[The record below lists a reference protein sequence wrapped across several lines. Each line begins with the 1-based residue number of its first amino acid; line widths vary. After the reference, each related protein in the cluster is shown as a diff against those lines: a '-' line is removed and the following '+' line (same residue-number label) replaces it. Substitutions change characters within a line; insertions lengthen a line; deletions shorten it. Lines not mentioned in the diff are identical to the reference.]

1 MPLGNMGSTWQESHF
16 LLTHYYPFINGI
28 FGPSFAT
35 VSSTLYCFP
44 DSGTHLQPLSSL
56 STSYCDTDKD
66 NGIITVLKGI
76 LTKRQI
82 GKENV
87 KEVKTPLKAEK
98 MAYLVNCFLCK
109 H

>member
-1 MPLGNMGSTWQESHF
+1 MPLGNMCSTRQESHF
-16 LLTHYYPFINGI
+16 LLTHYCPFINGV
-28 FGPSFAT
+28 FGPSFST

-44 DSGTHLQPLSSL
+44 ASGPHFQPLFSL

-66 NGIITVLKGI
+66 NGVITVLKGI

-82 GKENV
+82 GKENI

-98 MAYLVNCFLCK
+98 DGLLGKLLSM
-109 H
+109 